1 MRVNELEESNNGSF
15 CGSIGETILQKSAPR
30 KSAAVRE
37 TLINRI
43 VRAYHCDPH
52 QRSKAILQCIHR
64 WICANMFAFDGTPIL
79 DFFPPFFF
87 FFFPI
92 FNHIKRNRKQQRD
105 SRERNRNVMIYG
117 QRLKRFVRTISPLR
131 VTDSRQRFSISRLLL
146 RPVID
151 LFRFA

>member
-1 MRVNELEESNNGSF
+1 MRVNELKESNNGSF

-43 VRAYHCDPH
+43 VRAHHRDPH
-52 QRSKAILQCIHR
+52 PKRFYNVYTDGFAQ
-64 WICANMFAFDGTPIL
+64 ICLHSMGHLSSIFSL
-79 DFFPPFFF
+79 LSSF

-92 FNHIKRNRKQQRD
+92 FNYIKRNRKQQRD

-117 QRLKRFVRTISPLR
+117 QRWKRFVRTISPLR

>member
-1 MRVNELEESNNGSF
+1 MEMRVNELEESNNGSF

-43 VRAYHCDPH
+43 VRAHQRDPH
-52 QRSKAILQCIHR
+52 PKRFYNVYTDGFAQICLHSIGHR
-64 WICANMFAFDGTPIL
+64 CYL
-79 DFFPPFFF
+79 DFFPPS

-92 FNHIKRNRKQQRD
+92 FNYIKRNRKQQRD

>member
-43 VRAYHCDPH
+43 VRAHHRDPH
-52 QRSKAILQCIHR
+52 PKRFYNVYTDGFAQ
-64 WICANMFAFDGTPIL
+64 ICLHSIGHHCYL
-79 DFFPPFFF
+79 DFFPPS

-92 FNHIKRNRKQQRD
+92 FYIKRNRKQQRD
-105 SRERNRNVMIYG
+105 SQERNRNVMIYG